1 MFKTKEMYMKQIVI
15 TIVAAV
21 MFSMTAMA
29 QDQEKGNK
37 KEEMI
42 KHRTEMMVKDYN
54 LDEKQAKQLLE
65 LNTKY
70 ADKIRPRHHGPHGR
84 HHGMKGERPEP
95 PKGDCQE
102 SPEGDKKCDKKCGC
116 QKPSKEEMEAKRK
129 ERKENMNPISI
140 RSIRLTGRSVTR
152 GDPVEHKIGKTRSTR
167 AGFSYSVAMD
177 YANGFSVG

>member
-70 ADKIRPRHHGPHGR
+70 ADMMRPMHRHGGPG
-84 HHGMKGERPEP
+84 HHGMRGQRPEP
-95 PKGDCQE
+95 PKGDTKEMHEKMEKDMKAYDEELQKILT
-102 SPEGDKKCDKKCGC
+102 PEQYKNYKSD
-116 QKPSKEEMEAKRK
+116 MEKRRK
-129 ERKENMNPISI
+129 EGP
-140 RSIRLTGRSVTR
+140 R
-152 GDPVEHKIGKTRSTR
+152 GPHGQRGPQSER
-167 AGFSYSVAMD
+167 
-177 YANGFSVG
+177 

>member
-1 MFKTKEMYMKQIVI
+1 MKQIVI

-29 QDQEKGNK
+29 QDQEKGKK

-54 LDEKQAKQLLE
+54 LDDKQAKQLLE

-70 ADKIRPRHHGPHGR
+70 ADKMRPRHHGPHGP
-84 HHGMKGERPEP
+84 HPGMKGERPEP

-102 SPEGDKKCDKKCGC
+102 PPKCDKKCEC
-116 QKPSKEEMEAKRK
+116 QKPSKEEMKAKHQ
-129 ERKENMNPISI
+129 ERKESMKAYDAELQKI
-140 RSIRLTGRSVTR
+140 LTPDQYKKYQADMEKR
-152 GDPVEHKIGKTRSTR
+152 HKGGPRPR
-167 AGFSYSVAMD
+167 PED
-177 YANGFSVG
+177 

>member
-1 MFKTKEMYMKQIVI
+1 MKQIVI

-70 ADKIRPRHHGPHGR
+70 ADKIRPRHHGPHGPR
-84 HHGMKGERPEP
+84 SQD
-95 PKGDCQE
+95 GDV
-102 SPEGDKKCDKKCGC
+102 
-116 QKPSKEEMEAKRK
+116 
-129 ERKENMNPISI
+129 
-140 RSIRLTGRSVTR
+140 GRRRRQRAGSAHR
-152 GDPVEHKIGKTRSTR
+152 TR
-167 AGFSYSVAMD
+167 AAR
-177 YANGFSVG
+177 

>member
-116 QKPSKEEMEAKRK
+116 QKPSKEEKEAKRK
-129 ERKENMNPISI
+129 ERKENMKAYDAELQKI
-140 RSIRLTGRSVTR
+140 LTPDQYKEYQADR
-152 GDPVEHKIGKTRSTR
+152 EKHHKRDR
-167 AGFSYSVAMD
+167 RQ
-177 YANGFSVG
+177 

>member
-1 MFKTKEMYMKQIVI
+1 MYMKQIVI

-84 HHGMKGERPEP
+84 HHGMKGGSLPR
-95 PKGDCQE
+95 
-102 SPEGDKKCDKKCGC
+102 
-116 QKPSKEEMEAKRK
+116 A
-129 ERKENMNPISI
+129 I
-140 RSIRLTGRSVTR
+140 RSVTR
-152 GDPVEHKIGKTRSTR
+152 SADARSLQKR
-167 AGFSYSVAMD
+167 RWKLSARSVRRI
-177 YANGFSVG
+177 